1 MKYCES
7 CGQAL
12 EDSALFCTTCG
23 ERQNK
28 DNDTTE
34 QSVKQQEVSSVSEKK
49 SKKKIIIPIIFVVAL
64 LIIGLVVYFVFFAG
78 KDKDNEV
85 VEDNNLGI
93 TVDGE
98 FYEFT
103 VEEGI
108 KDYNDIQGGVVYQS
122 EVSDAY
128 YLKFR
133 PDGEEK
139 SVDIDQLDTLTWV
152 HLEPFDMD
160 GNKGMIFYFREGY
173 EIDGL
178 TGFSTEE
185 EIREAGYISWMSHQ
199 MIATENGNVDVYDYM
214 DDCMRVYEEGTFDV
228 TPYMLDVA
236 EGSPES
242 RRSKFIIEDDVDGF
256 FEYYVEGFEAGM
268 TDDEFRK
275 HVEECPDVLNI
286 FAYTDVREQFSNGEI
301 EIVIFKDFTLV
312 PEDRKDVEHLLR
324 VHVYAQGDAASKWE
338 ASWK

>member
-12 EDSALFCTTCG
+12 EDGALFCTTCG

-28 DNDTTE
+28 DNDTIE
-34 QSVKQQEVSSVSEKK
+34 QSVKL
-49 SKKKIIIPIIFVVAL
+49 IPIIFVVAL

-108 KDYNDIQGGVVYQS
+108 KDYNDIQGGVVYQ
-122 EVSDAY
+122 AGG
-128 YLKFR
+128 LKFR
-133 PDGEEK
+133 PDGEEE
-139 SVDIDQLDTLTWV
+139 SVDIDQLDTFTWV
-152 HLEPFDMD
+152 ELEPMDID
-160 GNKGMIFYFREGY
+160 GNKGMTFYFREGY

-185 EIREAGYISWMSHQ
+185 EIREAGYISWLSHQ
-199 MIATENGNVDVYDYM
+199 MIATENGNVDVYGYM
-214 DDCMRVYEEGTFDV
+214 DECMSVYREGTFDSV
-228 TPYMLDVA
+228 PYMLDVA

-242 RRSKFIIEDDVDGF
+242 KRSKYIIEDDVDGF

-275 HVEECPDVLNI
+275 LVEECPDVLNV
-286 FAYTDVREQFSNGEI
+286 FAYCDIRVQFRNGQI
-301 EIVIFKDFTLV
+301 DMIIFKNFTLV
-312 PEDRKDVEHLLR
+312 PEDRKDVEHLLI
-324 VHVYAQGDAASKWE
+324 VHIYVQGDAASDWE
-338 ASWK
+338 ESWK